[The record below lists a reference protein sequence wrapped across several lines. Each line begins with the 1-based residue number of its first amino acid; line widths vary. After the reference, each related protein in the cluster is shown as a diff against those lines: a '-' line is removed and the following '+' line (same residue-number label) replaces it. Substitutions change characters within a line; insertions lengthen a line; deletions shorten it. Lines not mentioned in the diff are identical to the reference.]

1 MEPMTWQVSDRVWAC
16 ASPEDRAGDLDQVRA
31 IAWALDPKYRCVDL
45 CVEFERLRQRLA
57 AFPKQG
63 RPELPGFIVGVG
75 RKRVEMAKVIREW
88 SGNRTRLVHIGRLRG
103 SLDDLDYLITTPAF
117 PMAPSP
123 KVLCLDLAL
132 SDRIRRLMSDAPR
145 SPAMEDRRQWP
156 SVNPNSADES
166 RWINVFL
173 GNPLKSEWHKA
184 PHRLQV
190 LARHLDRLAA
200 FYDKDLLISGGPRTR
215 PELYDTLGSAL
226 LSYHQIYRWR
236 PNDPAN
242 PFELMVKGATDS
254 IVTADSITMISQL
267 VAAGHRVLMFPWRQ
281 KGSSLDWIL
290 DKIRGGTRKRS
301 SKDIAAFGASLA
313 RRQLVAELDDDS
325 DFRIVT
331 PQHGLQEEL
340 FLRLRS
346 FLQ

>member
-1 MEPMTWQVSDRVWAC
+1 MEPTTWQVSDRVWAC

-31 IAWALDPKYRCVDL
+31 IAWALDPQYRCVDL
-45 CVEFERLRQRLA
+45 WVEYERLRQGLA

-63 RPELPGFIVGVG
+63 QPELPAFIVGIG
-75 RKRVEMAKVIREW
+75 RKRVEMAKAIRWW

-132 SDRIRRLMSDAPR
+132 SDRIRHLMSGEPR
-145 SPAMEDRRQWP
+145 SPVPEDRRQPP
-156 SVNPNSADES
+156 SAVPSSADES

-173 GNPLKSEWHKA
+173 GNPLKNERHKA
-184 PHRLQV
+184 PQRLQV
-190 LARHLDRLAA
+190 LARHLDRLASSH
-200 FYDKDLLISGGPRTR
+200 DKDLLISGGPRTR
-215 PELYDTLGSAL
+215 PELYDALGSAL
-226 LSYHQIYRWR
+226 LSYHQIYRWH
-236 PNDPAN
+236 PDDPAN

-254 IVTADSITMISQL
+254 VVTADSITMISQL

-281 KGSSLDWIL
+281 KGNSLDWVL
-290 DKIRGGTRKRS
+290 DTIRGRARKRS
-301 SKDIAAFGASLA
+301 TKDMTAFGASLA
-313 RRQLVAELDDDS
+313 RRQLVAELDEDA
-325 DFRIVT
+325 DFRMVT
-331 PQHGLQEEL
+331 PLHGLQEQL
-340 FLRLRS
+340 FVRLRS